1 MCYRPPRNGGAE
13 KVTSSFE
20 VLSELAIMLA
30 FVVVGTW
37 PYAISSRLAWPGSSA
52 RAAVRF
58 LRWRHRWHYL
68 VGPQLNDRPPLPCK

>member
-37 PYAISSRLAWPGSSA
+37 PYAISSRLAWPA
-52 RAAVRF
+52 RARVR
-58 LRWRHRWHYL
+58 RCASCD
-68 VGPQLNDRPPLPCK
+68 GDIAGTIS